1 MLTVYYQP
9 MVGQPPTS
17 ICVADSQLSMFNMDC
32 WTLTTLTP
40 AVCTYKDGVLL
51 RIRIYIYNIYIYI
64 CIYSTFTFFW
74 WYLEGL
80 GGIYDNLCEKLDAM
94 KPPTSG

>member
-1 MLTVYYQP
+1 

-40 AVCTYKDGVLL
+40 AVVPIKMVFYFVYVF
-51 RIRIYIYNIYIYI
+51 IFIYIHMYIQYFYI
-64 CIYSTFTFFW
+64 FLVVF
-74 WYLEGL
+74 
-80 GGIYDNLCEKLDAM
+80 GGSRRDI
-94 KPPTSG
+94 

>member
-1 MLTVYYQP
+1 

-51 RIRIYIYNIYIYI
+51 RIRIYIYNIYIHMYI
-64 CIYSTFTFFW
+64 QYFYIFLVVF
-74 WYLEGL
+74 
-80 GGIYDNLCEKLDAM
+80 GGSRRDI
-94 KPPTSG
+94 